1 MTACGRGAKT
11 EPLIFIVKV
20 EDMWKR
26 IQEQILEGASKFV
39 MEQATSSSWK
49 ITVYFE

>member
-26 IQEQILEGASKFV
+26 IQERILRVSFQIRHGAGHFKLVENHRLF
-39 MEQATSSSWK
+39 
-49 ITVYFE
+49 